1 MNKFVRKL
9 YNKFLLQRAR
19 RSANM
24 SAVIGED
31 CIISRDARIQLYS
44 SDRNDIKIGDNFNFK
59 GIIISEY
66 HGKVHI
72 GNNCLL
78 GPGCVLGAVDKVV
91 LGNFVRLSVN
101 VICIDNNNHPVNPQD
116 RMIMNSVNYKTEYKT
131 WKYAKSA
138 PIIIHDNVWVG
149 RNSIICKGVTIGKNS
164 IVAAGSVVTKD
175 VPDNCIVAGNPAKIV
190 KSEIDKEPRLI
201 PDVIS

>member
-1 MNKFVRKL
+1 MF
-9 YNKFLLQRAR
+9 
-19 RSANM
+19 
-24 SAVIGED
+24 
-31 CIISRDARIQLYS
+31 SRDARIQLYS
-44 SDRNDIKIGDNFNFK
+44 SDRTDIVIGDNFNFK

-66 HGKVHI
+66 HGNVRV

-91 LGNFVRLSVN
+91 LGNFVLLSVN

-131 WKYAKSA
+131 WKYARSA
-138 PIIIHDNVWVG
+138 PIVIQDNVWVG

-175 VPDNCIVAGNPAKIV
+175 VPDNCIVAGNPAKVV
-190 KSEIDKEPRLI
+190 KTDIDKEPRLI

>member
-1 MNKFVRKL
+1 MITFIRKL
-9 YNKFLLQRAR
+9 YNKFLLHRVRKAANK
-19 RSANM
+19 SAI
-24 SAVIGED
+24 IGED
-31 CIISRDARIQLYS
+31 CMFSRDARIQLYS
-44 SDRNDIKIGDNFNFK
+44 SDRTDIVIGDNFNFK

-66 HGKVHI
+66 HGNVRV

-91 LGNFVRLSVN
+91 LGNFVLLSVN

-131 WKYAKSA
+131 WKYARSA
-138 PIIIHDNVWVG
+138 PIVIQDNVWVG

-175 VPDNCIVAGNPAKIV
+175 VPDNCIVAGNPAKVV
-190 KSEIDKEPRLI
+190 KTDIDKEPRLI